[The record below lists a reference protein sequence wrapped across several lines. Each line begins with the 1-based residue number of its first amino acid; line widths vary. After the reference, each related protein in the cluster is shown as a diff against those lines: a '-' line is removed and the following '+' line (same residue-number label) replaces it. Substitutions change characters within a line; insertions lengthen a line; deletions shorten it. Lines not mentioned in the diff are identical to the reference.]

1 MAELQVSRTLDA
13 PTDALWRLVRDF
25 GDVRWIPGG
34 EHAKLEGSGPGML
47 RILAGPDGSVRERLE
62 SVDETNQSIVYTI
75 TEGLPFPVT
84 GYRATMRVS
93 DVDGKGH
100 LDWSCSFEPDGV
112 TEEEAAKGIEAMY
125 GVMLGWIGDC
135 LKG

>member
-1 MAELQVSRTLDA
+1 MAELQVIRTIDA
-13 PTDALWRLVRDF
+13 PTDALWKLVRDF

-34 EHAKLEGSGPGML
+34 EHAKREGSGPGML

-62 SVDETNQSIVYTI
+62 SVDDGDQSIVYTVP
-75 TEGLPFPVT
+75 EGLPFPVT

-93 DVDGKGH
+93 DDAGKGR

-112 TEEEAAKGIEAMY
+112 TEAEAAKGIEAMY
-125 GVMLGWIGDC
+125 GVMLGWIEDC
-135 LKG
+135 LKA

>member
-1 MAELQVSRTLDA
+1 MAELQVIRTIDA
-13 PTDALWRLVRDF
+13 PTDALWKLVRDF

-62 SVDETNQSIVYTI
+62 SVDEANQSIVYTI

-93 DVDGKGH
+93 DAGGQGH
-100 LDWSCSFEPDGV
+100 LDWSCSFEPEGV
-112 TEEEAAKGIEAMY
+112 SEEDAAKGIETMY
-125 GVMLGWIGDC
+125 GVMLGWIEDC
-135 LKG
+135 LKA